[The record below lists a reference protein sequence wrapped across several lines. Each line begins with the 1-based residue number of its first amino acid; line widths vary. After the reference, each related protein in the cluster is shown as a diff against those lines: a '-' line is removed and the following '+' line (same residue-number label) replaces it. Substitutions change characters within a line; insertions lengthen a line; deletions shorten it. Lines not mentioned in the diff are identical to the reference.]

1 MAAFG
6 RKAEA
11 RVGFQPRFIGS
22 RHRCKK
28 HPAHARSGPREIARQ
43 LLLEFGEVARDHGHI
58 EAPED
63 QFFRLP
69 VEQESESRVETTLWR
84 MLACGEPL
92 ARLLRHR
99 HLMAALAFSLPDDHL
114 ECKRVALPSPLNFDH
129 PPLPLPDLRRPLPS
143 PSVPPARHPTLESP
157 T

>member
-6 RKAEA
+6 PEAEG
-11 RVGFQPRFIGS
+11 RGGFQPRFIGS
-22 RHRCKK
+22 RPRCQKK
-28 HPAHARSGPREIARQ
+28 PAHARSGPREIARQ

-114 ECKRVALPSPLNFDH
+114 ECKRVALPSALNFDH
-129 PPLPLPDLRRPLPS
+129 PRLRRPGLRRRLPS
-143 PSVPPARHPTLESP
+143 SSCASRAQPTV
-157 T
+157 